1 MSGTA
6 SRVRSIS
13 CWGCES
19 DGGGGDAFEEE
30 EADEDE
36 ADDDEV
42 DENADTDDEGTSAS
56 SLDVIACNLYTLSSA
71 SLASGTIT
79 LWSRCDCRYWDDL

>member
-1 MSGTA
+1 M
-6 SRVRSIS
+6 RSIS

-19 DGGGGDAFEEE
+19 DDGGGDAFEEE

-36 ADDDEV
+36 ADDED
-42 DENADTDDEGTSAS
+42 ADDEGTSAS

-71 SLASGTIT
+71 SFASGTIT
-79 LWSRCDCRYWDDL
+79 LWSRSDCRYWDDL

>member
-36 ADDDEV
+36 AVDDEV
-42 DENADTDDEGTSAS
+42 DEDDEDTSAS
-56 SLDVIACNLYTLSSA
+56 SLDVIACNLYTLFSA
-71 SLASGTIT
+71 SFASGTIT
-79 LWSRCDCRYWDDL
+79 LWSRSDCRYWDDL